1 MWLPRRR
8 RRDGS
13 TFAGFAYFGNY
24 TSRID
29 GPGKVFDFQRI
40 SGITIENIW
49 AEHMVCLYWGADTD
63 RMTIRNNRIRNTFAD
78 GLNMTNGSSDNL
90 VANNE
95 ARATGDDSFALFS
108 ALDSGGGEQTHNV
121 YENLTSKLT
130 WRAAGLAV
138 YGGSST
144 PSATSA
150 SWTPGV
156 LRGDHLLAGLRHS
169 DERLRARPD
178 HVREPRHRARGRP
191 LLERPD
197 LPRHL
202 ALLGVEA
209 LPGDPGERRH
219 DHDPTYHGI
228 MFQTNYVGQQPQNPV
243 QDTELSDVTVSGA
256 KKSGD
261 EYNDRSGFGIW
272 ANEAAG
278 GPAVGQAAFHRLTL
292 RDNAQNIR
300 NTTSTFKITVD

>member
-1 MWLPRRR
+1 MVHPLPRPGRPAEHR
-8 RRDGS
+8 CGFRAADGADGS

-150 SWTPGV
+150 SWTPWCT
-156 LRGDHLLAGLRHS
+156 
-169 DERLRARPD
+169 
-178 HVREPRHRARGRP
+178 
-191 LLERPD
+191 
-197 LPRHL
+197 
-202 ALLGVEA
+202 
-209 LPGDPGERRH
+209 PG
-219 DHDPTYHGI
+219 
-228 MFQTNYVGQQPQNPV
+228 
-243 QDTELSDVTVSGA
+243 
-256 KKSGD
+256 
-261 EYNDRSGFGIW
+261 
-272 ANEAAG
+272 
-278 GPAVGQAAFHRLTL
+278 
-292 RDNAQNIR
+292 
-300 NTTSTFKITVD
+300 